1 MLLVEVR
8 YELLVLL
15 SSLGHVVVRGGRT
28 ATVVVQHRGGHF
40 REFHDDR
47 WGARRS
53 DKAVRLKALGA
64 GATGKEMV
72 VNAMQRIRRRLK
84 ERNVESQ
91 LRRRLVVGDKG

>member
-40 REFHDDR
+40 REFHDR
-47 WGARRS
+47 WGARR
-53 DKAVRLKALGA
+53 
-64 GATGKEMV
+64 
-72 VNAMQRIRRRLK
+72 
-84 ERNVESQ
+84 
-91 LRRRLVVGDKG
+91 

>member
-8 YELLVLL
+8 HELLVLL
-15 SSLGHVVVRGGRT
+15 SNLGHVVVRGGRT
-28 ATVVVQHRGGHF
+28 ATVVQHRGGHF